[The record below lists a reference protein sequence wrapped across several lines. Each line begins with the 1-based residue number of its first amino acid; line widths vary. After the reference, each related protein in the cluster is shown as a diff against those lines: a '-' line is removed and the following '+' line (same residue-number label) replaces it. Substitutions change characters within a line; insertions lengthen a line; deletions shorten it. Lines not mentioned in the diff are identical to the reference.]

1 MYICPNFLHM
11 GKFYT
16 LLLILALLSN
26 KMDSQSI
33 STNTLYSPTDPFLG
47 GITFNIENTLTQTI
61 RITSISSIHTVNA
74 PTQNAV
80 CKIWYRTTPI
90 AAYPGAINA
99 LNGWTL
105 VKTQTKFGLST
116 TISPFVTGLNID
128 VPAGAK
134 YAFFIESD
142 KTSAS
147 QFIVQPKI
155 DTFTNNGVRLITGTN
170 IGYSGPIA
178 APLSTPRGF
187 IGTVNFQPIAPCNAL
202 PNAGTI
208 NYIAGFCNGQN
219 KTYEIE
225 NYSFGDNLTF
235 QWQSSTDGVT
245 FTDIAGQ
252 TGFTLV
258 RTMGTNS
265 FFRMKLTCTNTSQT
279 AFSPAILDTLYPPAY
294 CTCNTYPQF
303 TSEEEEEI
311 LEVNINGTSR
321 VSDCSNLP
329 VGAGL
334 QSVLGKFTDWKP
346 IGSFVDL
353 KQGSANLLK
362 LNLNTCGT
370 QQNAR
375 SAEVF
380 IDLNGNR
387 IFDEPSVFSISLTNQ
402 EPVGEVI
409 GVINIPSNA
418 GGGLL
423 NATNTK
429 LPVLMRIIYK
439 TGATAISACPASTV
453 TYASGE
459 IEDHIV
465 NLEFAPNCS
474 GMPTAGQVEGTRGFC
489 PGELSTFSNIN
500 STVAPNVTRVWDTA
514 ASPTGPWG
522 TVVGQA
528 GQTISLNLLRT
539 TYVRCKVICN
549 ASGLDAT
556 TPVFLDTVKNAIFCE
571 CKYNFITNAS
581 TSVNNFFIQDFVL
594 NGHYNTSLV
603 DLSTGMST
611 NPMRYSDFRYKFL
624 EPVKIHPNE
633 PFNMELFAESTTPA
647 NSHASI
653 FLDTNMNGLDM
664 GDRIFATNATVKI
677 SNSAAAP
684 TITPNITLNSSKLG
698 LALLRVVYRNVASN
712 SLQPCQSSLLNAQGE
727 VHDYLVNI
735 YRPEI
740 DLKLIS
746 IDNLTSGCSK
756 MTTPIQFTLNNKGKT
771 PIAPIL
777 TYTINGG
784 APIRDTFGLL
794 NVNETKQLTFNQLAD
809 FTNLTGII
817 TVKVWINNIGD
828 ENIKDNELELNISNF
843 LTPHIPNTKND
854 TVCSNENVAIL
865 SSESPIGYE
874 SIWYKDI
881 LGTVFDTISN
891 SKVIKNPTTS
901 QSFYSKS
908 AYFST
913 ASTGLPNPVLGVQST
928 VQNMGHVIRL
938 QKALVKI
945 NSVDVHSTSSVVDTL
960 IVALNTSGGA
970 LIRRDSFF
978 TSGPGV
984 YTLPLNYV
992 LTGTPGVTQFRLQ
1005 LFKHRGAQIDTPFT
1019 VAQYAALNEDVLK
1032 IMGAFPTSPATR
1044 YPFFYNY
1051 NLSYPFCESPLTEVK
1066 SVFVNTGLAPIVSI
1080 DSVINVCSFPQL
1092 VIDAGNSS
1100 FRHDWSSGEKT
1111 QKIEPKS
1118 SGTYTVTVTD
1128 NASGCNTSASS
1139 KVTIRQS
1146 PIFSLGKDT
1155 STCSLS
1161 PIYLKSGFTNAG
1173 YNHKWTYLSGTWP
1186 GFINEGDRLR
1196 ETFNAKVTG
1205 FYELEVK
1212 NTRTDCIF
1220 KDTTHVKIFN
1230 SPIFTLGKDEKI
1242 CKGDSILK
1250 QLQTASGRTFKWHD
1264 NSMLPIKLFKTST
1277 FAHVTVRDSI
1287 LTDTVKHYKDTLLL
1301 INDPLIN
1308 TFINNKKDTFIKNQD
1323 TFVNIRIDSFG
1334 LVCPFSD
1341 TFIVNVVDFPK
1352 PNIGDNL
1359 TVCDSLNVRIEVP
1372 VTSGKLYAW
1381 SNGSTTNSTIISRS
1395 GQYMLTVTEQ
1405 GTICSEKDTVNITFI
1420 KSPKLE
1426 LGPNRVTCN
1435 AADTVIATS
1444 GFDNYTWSGGS
1455 ALSDPSKRR
1464 STVNGKISLAASHTC
1479 GIQTDEVNITFKER
1493 PVAFSLPND
1502 TFICEPL
1509 TLSITPQP
1517 ASVDVIWSTGEV
1529 VNSIT
1534 VDQTN
1539 IYTVTASNECATI
1552 TDVIFVEKI
1561 EPPIA
1566 DFTTEVYDLYGLFRN
1581 QSLNAISHDWDF
1593 GDGNTSTLK
1602 TGTNNY
1608 KAPGEY
1614 QVTLK
1619 VKNKCNEE
1627 SVLTKTIRIF
1637 NIGIKDKTK
1646 LNLNLF
1652 PNPSTNQIWL
1662 TSNQIQKGNYFI
1674 KIYNFIGQLLLE
1686 KEVNVNSE
1694 LKEFINISNLSN
1706 GNYILKFENI
1716 NGQFI
1721 ENHSF
1726 EVIK

>member
-1 MYICPNFLHM
+1 M
-11 GKFYT
+11 GKFYS
-16 LLLILALLSN
+16 LLILLVLLTVKIN
-26 KMDSQSI
+26 SQSI
-33 STNTLYSPTDPFLG
+33 STNTIYNPTDPFLG

-61 RITSISSIHTVNA
+61 RVTSISSIHTVNA
-74 PTQNAV
+74 PSQNAICRV
-80 CKIWYRTTPI
+80 WYRTTPI
-90 AAYPGAINA
+90 AAYPGAISA

-105 VKTQTKFGLST
+105 AKTQTKFGLST
-116 TISPFVTGLNID
+116 SISPFVTGLNID
-128 VPAGAK
+128 IPAGARF
-134 YAFFIESD
+134 AFFIESD

-147 QFIVQPKI
+147 QFVVQPRR
-155 DTFTNNGVRLITGTN
+155 DTFSNAGVRLISGTN
-170 IGYSGPIA
+170 VGYSGPIA

-187 IGTVNFQPIAPCNAL
+187 IGTVNFQPITPCNAM

-208 NYIAGFCNGQN
+208 NFDPGFCNGQN

-225 NYSFGDNLTF
+225 NYTFGENLVF

-245 FTDIAGQ
+245 FTDIVGQ
-252 TGFTLV
+252 TGFNLV
-258 RTMGTNS
+258 RTMGTNAY
-265 FFRMKLTCTNTSQT
+265 FRMKVTCTNTSQT
-279 AFSPAILDTLYPPAY
+279 AFSTAVFDTLFPPAY
-294 CTCNTYPQF
+294 CTCNNYPQF

-311 LEVNINGTSR
+311 LEVNINGSSR
-321 VSDCSNLP
+321 TSDCSNIP
-329 VGAGL
+329 AGAGL
-334 QSVLGKFTDWKP
+334 QSILGKVTDWKP
-346 IGSFVDL
+346 LGVFVDL

-362 LNLNTCGT
+362 LNLGSCGT

-387 IFDEPSVFSISLTNQ
+387 IFDEPSVYSINLTNQ
-402 EPVGEVI
+402 DPVGEI
-409 GVINIPSNA
+409 LGVINIPSNA

-423 NATNTK
+423 NASNTK
-429 LPVLMRIIYK
+429 LPVLMRIIYR
-439 TGATAISACPASTV
+439 TGTAAIAPCPASSLI
-453 TYASGE
+453 YASGE

-465 NLEFAPNCS
+465 NLEFSPNCTGTPIS
-474 GMPTAGQVEGTRGFC
+474 GLVEGTRGFC

-500 STVAPNVTRVWDTA
+500 SSVAPNITRAWDTA

-528 GQTISLNLLRT
+528 GQTISLNLQRT
-539 TYVRCKVICN
+539 TYVRCKVICV
-549 ASGLDAT
+549 ASGLEAT
-556 TPVFLDTVKNAIFCE
+556 TPVFIDTVKNAIFCE
-571 CKYNFITNAS
+571 CKYNFVTNA
-581 TSVNNFFIQDFVL
+581 TTNVNNFFVQDFVL
-594 NGHYNTSLV
+594 NGHYNTSLI
-603 DLSTGMST
+603 DLGTGMST
-611 NPMRYSDFRYKFL
+611 NPMRYSDFRNKFSN
-624 EPVKIHPNE
+624 PVRIHPNE
-633 PFNMELFAESTTPA
+633 PFNMELFAVSDVPA
-647 NSHASI
+647 NSHASVY
-653 FLDTNMNGLDM
+653 LDTNMNGLDAA
-664 GDRIFATNATVKI
+664 DRIFFTNATVKI
-677 SNSAAAP
+677 SNNAANP

-712 SLQPCQSSLLNAQGE
+712 SLQPCQVAPVSAQGE

-735 YRPEI
+735 YRPNI

-756 MTTPIQFTLNNKGKT
+756 TNTPIQFTINNKGIT

-784 APIRDTFGLL
+784 APVRDTFGSLD
-794 NVNETKQLTFNQLAD
+794 VNETKQFTFSKLAD
-809 FTNLTGII
+809 FTNLTGVI

-828 ENIKDNELELNISNF
+828 ENTKDNEIEVNISNF
-843 LTPHIPNTKND
+843 ITPPVPNTKND
-854 TVCSNENVAIL
+854 TVCSNENISIL
-865 SSESPIGYE
+865 NAQSPEGYE

-881 LGTVFDTISN
+881 LGTLFDTISS
-891 SKVIKNPTTS
+891 SKVITNPTTS
-901 QSFYSKS
+901 QSFYTKS

-913 ASTGLPNPVLGVQST
+913 ATTGLPTPVLSTQSL
-928 VQNMGHVIRL
+928 VQNMGHVIRI

-960 IVALNTSGGA
+960 IVALNTSTGV

-1005 LFKHRGAQIDTPFT
+1005 LFKHRGALIDTPFT
-1019 VAQYAALNEDVLK
+1019 VAQYNALNEDVLK
-1032 IMGAFPTSPATR
+1032 IMGAFSTPAVATR

-1051 NLSYPFCESPLTEVK
+1051 NLSYPFCESPLTEVN

-1080 DSVINVCSFPQL
+1080 DSIINVCSFPQL

-1100 FRHDWSSGEKT
+1100 FRHEWNSGEKT
-1111 QKIEPKS
+1111 QKIEPKN

-1161 PIYLKSGFTNAG
+1161 PIFLKSGFSNAG
-1173 YNHKWTYLSGTWP
+1173 YNHKWTYLSGTLP

-1196 ETFNAKVTG
+1196 ESFNAKATG

-1212 NTRTDCIF
+1212 NTRTDCVF
-1220 KDTTHVKIFN
+1220 KDTTHVQIYN
-1230 SPIFTLGKDEKI
+1230 NPIFTLGKDENI

-1250 QLQTASGRTFKWHD
+1250 QFTTAPGRTFNWYD
-1264 NSMLPIKLFKTST
+1264 NSKLPIKLFKASAL
-1277 FAHVTVRDSI
+1277 AHLTIRDSI
-1287 LTDTVKHYKDTLLL
+1287 LIDTVKHYKDTLLK

-1308 TFINNKKDTFIKNQD
+1308 SFTNNKKDTFIRNQD
-1323 TFVNIRIDSFG
+1323 TFVNIRVDSFG

-1372 VTSGKLYAW
+1372 ITPNKLYAW
-1381 SNGSTTNSTIISRS
+1381 SNGSTSNSTIISRS

-1420 KSPKLE
+1420 KSPQLE
-1426 LGPNRVTCN
+1426 LGPDRITCS
-1435 AADTVIATS
+1435 ASDTISATS
-1444 GFDNYTWSGGS
+1444 GFDNYTWSGGVV
-1455 ALSDPSKRR
+1455 LSDASKRR
-1464 STVNGKISLAASHTC
+1464 VLSNGKISLAASHTC
-1479 GIQTDEVNITFKER
+1479 GIQTDEVNVTFKER
-1493 PVAFSLPND
+1493 PIAFSLPND

-1509 TLSITPQP
+1509 TLSITSQP
-1517 ASVDVIWSTGEV
+1517 ASVDVKWSSGEV

-1534 VDQTN
+1534 VDETN
-1539 IYTVTASNECATI
+1539 VYSVTASNECATI
-1552 TDVIFVEKI
+1552 TDVIFVEKV

-1581 QSLNAISHDWDF
+1581 QSINAISYDWDF
-1593 GDGNTSTLK
+1593 GDGKTSTLK
-1602 TGTNNY
+1602 TGANNY
-1608 KAPGEY
+1608 QAPAEY

-1619 VKNKCNEE
+1619 VRNKCNEE
-1627 SVLTKTIRIF
+1627 STLTKTIRIF
-1637 NIGIKDKTK
+1637 NIGIKDKSK
-1646 LNLNLF
+1646 LNLSLF
-1652 PNPSTNQIWL
+1652 PNPSTNQISI
-1662 TSNQIQKGNYFI
+1662 TSNQIPKGSYFI
-1674 KIYNFIGQLLLE
+1674 KIYNFIGQSLIE
-1686 KEVNVNSE
+1686 KEVFVNSDLNE
-1694 LKEFINISNLSN
+1694 VINISNLSN
-1706 GNYILKFENI
+1706 GNYILKFENY

-1721 ENHSF
+1721 ESYPF

>member
-1 MYICPNFLHM
+1 M
-11 GKFYT
+11 T
-16 LLLILALLSN
+16 
-26 KMDSQSI
+26 SQSI
-33 STNTLYSPTDPFLG
+33 STNTVYSPTDPFLG

-61 RITSISSIHTVNA
+61 RVTSISSIHSVNA
-74 PTQNAV
+74 PSQNAI

-90 AAYPGAINA
+90 AAYPGAINT

-116 TISPFVTGLNID
+116 SISPFVTGLNID

-155 DTFTNNGVRLITGTN
+155 DTFTNSGVRLITGTN
-170 IGYSGPIA
+170 IGYSGPLA

-187 IGTVNFQPIAPCNAL
+187 IGTVNFQPIAPCNAM

-208 NYIAGFCNGQN
+208 SYVAGFCNGQN

-225 NYSFGDNLTF
+225 NYSFGDNLVF
-235 QWQSSTDGVT
+235 QWQSSTDGVN

-265 FFRMKLTCTNTSQT
+265 HFRMKVTCSNTSQT
-279 AFSPAILDTLYPPAY
+279 AFSPAVFDTLYPPAY

-329 VGAGL
+329 VGAGP

-375 SAEVF
+375 SAEVY

-387 IFDEPSVFSISLTNQ
+387 IFDEPSVYSVNLTNQ
-402 EPVGEVI
+402 EPLGEVI
-409 GVINIPSNA
+409 GVINIPANA
-418 GGGLL
+418 GGGQL

-429 LPVLMRIIYK
+429 LPVLMRIVYK
-439 TGATAISACPASTV
+439 TGATAISACPASAV
-453 TYASGE
+453 TFASGE
-459 IEDHIV
+459 IEDHII

-549 ASGLDAT
+549 ASGMEAT
-556 TPVFLDTVKNAIFCE
+556 SPAFMDTVRNAIFCE
-571 CKYNFITNAS
+571 CKYNFITNA
-581 TSVNNFFIQDFVL
+581 TTNVNNFFIQDFVL
-594 NGHYNTSLV
+594 NGHYNTSLI
-603 DLSTGMST
+603 DLGTGMST
-611 NPMRYSDFRYKFL
+611 NPMRYSDFRNKFL

-633 PFNMELFAESTTPA
+633 PFNMELLAVTNVPA
-647 NSHASI
+647 NSNANI
-653 FLDTNMNGLDM
+653 YLDTNMNGLDI
-664 GDRIFATNATVKI
+664 GDRIFISNTIPTKI
-677 SNSAAAP
+677 SNNPAAP
-684 TITPNITLNSSKLG
+684 TITPNVTLNSSKLG
-698 LALLRVVYRNVASN
+698 LALLRVVYRNATTT
-712 SLQPCQSSLLNAQGE
+712 SLPPCQASPASVQGE

-735 YRPEI
+735 YRPEV

-756 MTTPIQFTLNNKGKT
+756 TTTPIQFTINNKGKT

-784 APIRDTFGLL
+784 APVRDTFGLL

-817 TVKVWINNIGD
+817 TVKVWINNLGD
-828 ENIKDNELELNISNF
+828 ENTKDNELELNISNF
-843 LTPHIPNTKND
+843 ITPPVPNTKND
-854 TVCSNENVAIL
+854 TVCSNENISIL

-881 LGTVFDTISN
+881 LGTDFDTISS
-891 SKVIKNPTTS
+891 SKVIKNPTAS
-901 QSFYSKS
+901 QSFYTKS
-908 AYFST
+908 AYFSS
-913 ASTGLPNPVLGVQST
+913 ASTGLPNPILGVQSS
-928 VQNMGHVIRL
+928 VQNMGHVIRI
-938 QKALVKI
+938 QDSLVKI
-945 NSVDVHSTSSVVDTL
+945 NSVDVHSTSAIVDTL
-960 IVALNTSGGA
+960 IVALNTSGGV
-970 LIRRDSFF
+970 LIRIDSFF

-1019 VAQYAALNEDVLK
+1019 AAQYANLDSSVLR
-1032 IMGAFPTSPATR
+1032 IMGPFPITPTTR

-1128 NASGCNTSASS
+1128 NTSGCNTSASS

-1161 PIYLKSGFTNAG
+1161 PIFLKSGFSNAG

-1196 ETFNAKVTG
+1196 ESFNAKVTG

-1212 NTRTDCIF
+1212 NTRTECVF
-1220 KDTTHVKIFN
+1220 KDTTHVQIYN
-1230 SPIFTLGKDEKI
+1230 NPIFTLGKDENI
-1242 CKGDSILK
+1242 CKGDSVLK
-1250 QLQTASGRTFKWHD
+1250 QLQTASGRTFNWHD
-1264 NSMLPIKLFKTST
+1264 NSKLPIKLFKTSA

-1287 LTDTVKHYKDTLLL
+1287 LTDTVKHYKDTLLK

-1308 TFINNKKDTFIKNQD
+1308 NFTNNKKDTFIRNQD

-1359 TVCDSLNVRIEVP
+1359 TVCDSLNVRLEVP
-1372 VTSGKLYAW
+1372 ITSNKLYAW
-1381 SNGSTTNSTIISRS
+1381 SNGSASNSTIISRS

-1405 GTICSEKDTVNITFI
+1405 GTICSEIDTVNITFI

-1435 AADTVIATS
+1435 AVDTIFATA
-1444 GFDNYTWSGGS
+1444 GFDSYTWSGGS
-1455 ALSDPSKRR
+1455 AITNPSQR
-1464 STVNGKISLAASHTC
+1464 SVTANGKISLAASHTC

-1493 PVAFSLPND
+1493 PTSFSLPND

-1517 ASVDVIWSTGEV
+1517 ASVDVKWSTGEV
-1529 VNSIT
+1529 VNSIS
-1534 VDQTN
+1534 VDETN
-1539 IYTVTASNECATI
+1539 VYTVTASNECATL

-1566 DFTTEVYDLYGLFRN
+1566 EFTTEVYDLYGLFRN
-1581 QSLNAISHDWDF
+1581 QSINAISYDWSF

-1608 KAPGEY
+1608 IAPGEY

-1627 SVLTKTIRIF
+1627 STLTKTIRIF
-1637 NIGIKDKTK
+1637 NIGIKDKSK
-1646 LNLNLF
+1646 INLSLF
-1652 PNPSTNQIWL
+1652 PNPSSNQICI
-1662 TSNQIQKGNYFI
+1662 TSSQIQKGTYFI
-1674 KIYNFIGQLLLE
+1674 KVYNFIGQLLIE
-1686 KEVNVNSE
+1686 KEVSVNSD
-1694 LKEFINISNLSN
+1694 LKEVINIANLSN

-1716 NGQFI
+1716 NGQFV
-1721 ENHSF
+1721 ENYPF
-1726 EVIK
+1726 EVIR